1 MKETN
6 EDGKGKQ
13 STVWIK
19 GEGKKKEAIFDN
31 DTSLT
36 WCLLKKKRTWEQE
49 ISLKVLQIIFF
60 FLFLHVNF

>member
-36 WCLLKKKRTWEQE
+36 WCLLKKKKNMRTRNKFKGT
-49 ISLKVLQIIFF
+49 SDNLFF
-60 FLFLHVNF
+60 

>member
-36 WCLLKKKRTWEQE
+36 WCLLKKKKEHE
-49 ISLKVLQIIFF
+49 NKK
-60 FLFLHVNF
+60 